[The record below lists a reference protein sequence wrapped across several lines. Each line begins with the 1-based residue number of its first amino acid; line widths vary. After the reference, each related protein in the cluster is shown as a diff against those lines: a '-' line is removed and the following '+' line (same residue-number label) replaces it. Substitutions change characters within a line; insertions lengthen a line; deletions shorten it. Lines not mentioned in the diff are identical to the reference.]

1 MKGKRIFQAEVGIS
15 MEFLVQYAIEGSEKI
30 INKIVNSC
38 WIIKTTNES
47 DFNGIE
53 EMHVFDVT
61 DLGKI
66 KPLYY
71 RGWQPGCLIE
81 YVDDKNNVVIH
92 GYGTDH

>member
-1 MKGKRIFQAEVGIS
+1 MKSKRIFQAEVGIS

-38 WIIKTTNES
+38 WIIKATNES

-66 KPLYY
+66 KPLHY
-71 RGWQPGCLIE
+71 RG
-81 YVDDKNNVVIH
+81 
-92 GYGTDH
+92 

>member
-1 MKGKRIFQAEVGIS
+1 MIS
-15 MEFLVQYAIEGSEKI
+15 MKFLVQYAIEGSKKI

-38 WIIKTTNES
+38 WIINATNER

-66 KPLYY
+66 KPLHY
-71 RGWQPGCLIE
+71 RGWQPECLIE
-81 YVDDKNNVVIH
+81 YVDDENNVVIH
-92 GYGTDH
+92 GYGADH

>member
-1 MKGKRIFQAEVGIS
+1 

-38 WIIKTTNES
+38 WIIKATNES

-53 EMHVFDVT
+53 EMNVFDVT

-66 KPLYY
+66 KPLQY

>member
-1 MKGKRIFQAEVGIS
+1 

-38 WIIKTTNES
+38 WIIKATNES

-66 KPLYY
+66 KPLHY
-71 RGWQPGCLIE
+71 REYRNIEILFCLGLVE
-81 YVDDKNNVVIH
+81 VRH
-92 GYGTDH
+92 MP

>member
-1 MKGKRIFQAEVGIS
+1 
-15 MEFLVQYAIEGSEKI
+15 MEFLVQYTIEGSEKI

-53 EMHVFDVT
+53 EIHVFDVT

-66 KPLYY
+66 KPLHY
-71 RGWQPGCLIE
+71 RGCLIE
-81 YVDDKNNVVIH
+81 YVDDKDNVVIH

>member
-1 MKGKRIFQAEVGIS
+1 
-15 MEFLVQYAIEGSEKI
+15 MEFLVQYTIEGSEKI

-38 WIIKTTNES
+38 WIIEATNES

-53 EMHVFDVT
+53 EMHVFDIT
-61 DLGKI
+61 DLGKT
-66 KPLYY
+66 KPLHY

>member
-1 MKGKRIFQAEVGIS
+1 
-15 MEFLVQYAIEGSEKI
+15 MEFLVQYTIEGSEKI

-38 WIIKTTNES
+38 WIIEATNES

-53 EMHVFDVT
+53 EMHVFDIT

-66 KPLYY
+66 KPLHY

-81 YVDDKNNVVIH
+81 YVDDKNSYSWIWNRPLNSHFMKPMRILCCH
-92 GYGTDH
+92 I